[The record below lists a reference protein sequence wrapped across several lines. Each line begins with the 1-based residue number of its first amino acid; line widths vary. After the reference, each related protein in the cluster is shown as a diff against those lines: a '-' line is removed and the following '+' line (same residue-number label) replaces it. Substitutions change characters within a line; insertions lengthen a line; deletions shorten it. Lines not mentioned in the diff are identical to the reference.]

1 MKIIT
6 FNFLFCFSIFGFI
19 SKLPTFLVSHCFL
32 TFIVLF
38 HDSTAKICFH
48 FFFFFFFCQLSHFIS
63 FPDVHKVG
71 REIVAT
77 SRLTHQLLISRTLR
91 TVSDIVTKITLS
103 FGVYNIFHWIFTFFH
118 WFEIPDIWTLLGIG
132 LAFLI
137 AHITLAVLCFLAN
150 RKVPVR

>member
-77 SRLTHQLLISRTLR
+77 SRLTHRLLISRTLR
-91 TVSDIVTKITLS
+91 TVSDIVTKITWVLES
-103 FGVYNIFHWIFTFFH
+103 LIFFTEYLHFF
-118 WFEIPDIWTLLGIG
+118 IG
-132 LAFLI
+132 LKFQI
-137 AHITLAVLCFLAN
+137 YGPSWVLD
-150 RKVPVR
+150 

>member
-1 MKIIT
+1 MLYHFWFHIKVTHIPGIS
-6 FNFLFCFSIFGFI
+6 LF
-19 SKLPTFLVSHCFL
+19 FL

-48 FFFFFFFCQLSHFIS
+48 FFFFFLPTITFY
-63 FPDVHKVG
+63 
-71 REIVAT
+71 
-77 SRLTHQLLISRTLR
+77 LISRCAQGWKGNRCHIKVNPPTADFPN
-91 TVSDIVTKITLS
+91 TQNSKWHCDQNHLS
-103 FGVYNIFHWIFTFFH
+103 FGVSNIFHWIFTFFH